1 MNCRD
6 CQTLLSE
13 LLDDELDPATA
24 AEVRDHLD
32 TCPGCR
38 REFEQLLESVRLVRA
53 LEPVAAPPALG
64 DRLRSRLLAE
74 VRPPWYRQQS
84 WMLAVAACLAL
95 ALVSWPFWLQPP
107 AMWELRAA
115 ESQDDSMGVLGDLD
129 LVAVPPEVAAG
140 GYRVEVRASLEVP
153 DVDLAMTSIVAQV
166 LDHGGRAE
174 EAVRVRDG
182 FGGSYL
188 VPERR
193 FLDFM
198 AQLELLGS
206 LTWERVAGV
215 DVDSELAAASEL
227 VAILEGMLESGGP
240 GDDLTGEDLARL
252 VEKLAEARMRVD
264 RAATARAEVR
274 IELTL
279 RSD

>member
-6 CQTLLSE
+6 CQPLLSG
-13 LLDDELDPATA
+13 LLDDELDPTTA
-24 AEVRDHLD
+24 AEVREHLD
-32 TCPGCR
+32 ACPVCR
-38 REFEQLLESVRLVRA
+38 REFEQLLESMRLVRA
-53 LEPVAAPPALG
+53 LEPVTAPVALG
-64 DRLRSRLLAE
+64 DRLRKRLLAE

-107 AMWELRAA
+107 PMWELRAA
-115 ESQDDSMGVLGDLD
+115 EPQDDSVGVLGDLD
-129 LVAVPPEVAAG
+129 LAAVPPETAAG

-153 DVDLAMTSIVAQV
+153 DVDLAMTSIVAQM

-174 EAVRVRDG
+174 EAVRAHDG

-188 VPERR
+188 VPERQ
-193 FLDFM
+193 FHDFM

-215 DVDSELAAASEL
+215 DVDSELVAASEL

-252 VEKLAEARMRVD
+252 AEKLAEARMRAD